1 MASPP
6 STRARGTV
14 MRTRHHM
21 PVASQLLPAVQE
33 AVEEAAED
41 PMDGM
46 WDEHLEAMWKEM
58 SKEELEEEVKWRRSD
73 QKAMAERITFL
84 QAELTKKDAE
94 LKTKVEDVLRQY
106 QVIDRQRSY
115 IDLLHLLMQRCR
127 GCMQHQ

>member
-1 MASPP
+1 
-6 STRARGTV
+6 V
-14 MRTRHHM
+14 

-73 QKAMAERITFL
+73 QKAMAERITYL
-84 QAELTKKDAE
+84 QAELTKKRTQSSQ
-94 LKTKVEDVLRQY
+94 TKGG
-106 QVIDRQRSY
+106 
-115 IDLLHLLMQRCR
+115 
-127 GCMQHQ
+127 GCVAPVPGH

>member
-1 MASPP
+1 MFFTIIYIYIYGIDKENHHFRLSSSNQSPSLSLYTAAVLFDQTCRTMASPP

-14 MRTRHHM
+14 MRTRHLM

-58 SKEELEEEVKWRRSD
+58 SKEELEEE
-73 QKAMAERITFL
+73 A
-84 QAELTKKDAE
+84 
-94 LKTKVEDVLRQY
+94 
-106 QVIDRQRSY
+106 
-115 IDLLHLLMQRCR
+115 
-127 GCMQHQ
+127 